1 MISSDECDTTPLK
14 SEGDQSQN
22 RVIFSK
28 YCNPSPYSREEDRPI
43 IILNN
48 LRDDNISNKTIGGS
62 YTYDTDKIN
71 EIQILWSKAVF
82 DCSLVELTLSVPEM
96 YKKGT
101 YSIYN
106 WTGKTVNCNVKKINC

>member
-48 LRDDNISNKTIGGS
+48 LRDDNISNKTIDGS

-71 EIQILWSKAVF
+71 EIQIL
-82 DCSLVELTLSVPEM
+82 
-96 YKKGT
+96 
-101 YSIYN
+101 
-106 WTGKTVNCNVKKINC
+106 